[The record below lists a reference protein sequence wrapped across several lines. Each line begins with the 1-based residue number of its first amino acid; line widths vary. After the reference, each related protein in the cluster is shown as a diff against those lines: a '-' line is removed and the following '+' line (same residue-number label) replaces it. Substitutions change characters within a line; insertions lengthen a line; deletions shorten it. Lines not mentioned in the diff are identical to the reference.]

1 MATKKQTEIPG
12 VGTVI
17 VVPLAPLRGLAYKV
31 RVGKVV
37 APVLEHMGPLFAA
50 AAKAAEA
57 QKAAEAAA
65 ALAATSST
73 SAEDA
78 GDESPEADA
87 PAPAAQPP
95 EPKVPGIAGL
105 DFAKAGPALNAVL
118 ATLDPETL
126 PDLIRE
132 ILISTSVI
140 RREGKNKQ
148 PVKHDLQDEGRID
161 LVFEN
166 NESGLLATVW
176 YTLGA
181 HFEGFLGGSASDR
194 SAPPTPTE

>member
-1 MATKKQTEIPG
+1 MTTKKQTEIPG

-37 APVLEHMGPLFAA
+37 APVLQHMGPLFEAA
-50 AAKAAEA
+50 SKAMAAKE
-57 QKAAEAAA
+57 AAEAAA
-65 ALAATSST
+65 A
-73 SAEDA
+73 AELGSRGEGA
-78 GDESPEADA
+78 
-87 PAPAAQPP
+87 AAQ
-95 EPKVPGIAGL
+95 EATGNVQLAGI
-105 DFAKAGPALNAVL
+105 AKAGPALNAVL
-118 ATLDPETL
+118 ATLDPETV

-132 ILISTSVI
+132 ILVATSVI
-140 RREGKNKQ
+140 RREGQKRQ
-148 PVKHDLQDEGRID
+148 PVKHDLCDEGRID

-166 NESGLLATVW
+166 NEAGLLATVW

-194 SAPPTPTE
+194 NAPPTPTE

>member
-37 APVLEHMGPLFAA
+37 APVLEHMGPLFDA
-50 AAKAAEA
+50 AAKAMAA
-57 QKAAEAAA
+57 KKAAEAAA
-65 ALAATSST
+65 AASQA
-73 SAEDA
+73 AEDTD
-78 GDESPEADA
+78 GE
-87 PAPAAQPP
+87 APAADAA
-95 EPKVPGIAGL
+95 EDPKLAGMAGL

-118 ATLDPETL
+118 ATLDPETI
-126 PDLIRE
+126 PELIGE
-132 ILISTSVI
+132 ILVSTSVI
-140 RREGKNKQ
+140 RREGKQKQ
-148 PVKHDLQDEGRID
+148 PVKVDLCDEGQID
-161 LVFEN
+161 RVFEN

-181 HFEGFLGGSASDR
+181 HFEGFLGGSASGR
-194 SAPPTPTE
+194 SAPPTLTE